1 MKAFDSVHHDLLYA
15 VLNQYGVPLELINAI
30 KHLYSNM
37 FVNLKIGQE
46 STKIPYTIGVQQ
58 GDPMAP
64 VLFIFLMQAFAEVLE
79 KKWSSSWD
87 IKALQFN
94 YMLKGSSN
102 FGKINGQ
109 NPTAKGKNFSLFY
122 LLYIDDGVFMFNSR
136 DDLEKGT
143 NMLYDLFKMFG
154 LSMHIGE
161 NGKKSKTEAM
171 YISPSFIEDA
181 NSHVLNEITSPIP
194 VKHGYVNFTSNF
206 KYLGSIITNDLKDD
220 MEIESRIKKATAQ
233 VGALKNFFRNKH
245 VSLLAKFQIF
255 QAIPINTVL
264 WGCESWAMTENISRK
279 LQAFYHKS
287 IRKIL
292 NINMHEVE
300 QYRITN
306 QEIRKKFQNSYC
318 ILDIISKRQ
327 LLWLGKIARMDPLLR
342 LPRKLV
348 AAWTNSKR
356 KVGRPQITYKNT
368 YESVLNMILPQLPK
382 GAPLIYW
389 LKFAQ
394 VPKVWKKLIKS
405 WWDSKTSLNTL

>member
-1 MKAFDSVHHDLLYA
+1 
-15 VLNQYGVPLELINAI
+15 
-30 KHLYSNM
+30 
-37 FVNLKIGQE
+37 
-46 STKIPYTIGVQQ
+46 
-58 GDPMAP
+58 
-64 VLFIFLMQAFAEVLE
+64 
-79 KKWSSSWD
+79 
-87 IKALQFN
+87 
-94 YMLKGSSN
+94 
-102 FGKINGQ
+102 
-109 NPTAKGKNFSLFY
+109 
-122 LLYIDDGVFMFNSR
+122 MFNSR

-292 NINMHEVE
+292 SINMQEVE

-318 ILDIISKRQ
+318 ILDILSKRQ